1 MDKTDSTKGFFG
13 SLFDFSFHSFVFP
26 KIVSFF
32 YAVIVIL
39 LTLGAIGLLIWPFV
53 TSDWQ
58 ESTNLPPWSMLILV
72 PIGYIIYLIAIR
84 TCMEMMIVL
93 FRIYENT
100 DRLADQVEIQP

>member
-1 MDKTDSTKGFFG
+1 MGNTDSTKGFFG

-32 YAVIVIL
+32 YAILVIL
-39 LTLGAIGLLIWPFV
+39 LGLGALGLMVIPFT

-58 ESTNLPPWSMLILV
+58 ESTGLPPWATLILA
-72 PIGYIIYLIAIR
+72 PLGYVIYLVVIR
-84 TCMEMMIVL
+84 TSMEVAIVL

-100 DRLADQVEIQP
+100 DRLADQVEIQS

>member
-32 YAVIVIL
+32 YAVIAIL
-39 LTLGAIGLLIWPFV
+39 MALGAIGLMIWPFV

-58 ESTNLPPWSMLILV
+58 QSTGLPPWATLILV
-72 PIGYIIYLIAIR
+72 PIGYLIYLIVIR
-84 TCMEMMIVL
+84 TSMEIAIVL

-100 DRLADQVEIQP
+100 DRLADQVEIQN